1 MVTLQMAQM
10 GGFDVIVKVLTTTL
24 PGVVRINRVQNMHGY
39 EQGGQTHA
47 HTATY
52 NHTHVCTETHTHSGV
67 PAVSVS
73 PPSWIAHLL
82 VALDLCLKQFEYVK
96 WKTPEDMK
104 VSIL

>member
-39 EQGGQTHA
+39 DEDTCSHS
-47 HTATY
+47 HI
-52 NHTHVCTETHTHSGV
+52 NHTHACTETHTHSGV

-96 WKTPEDMK
+96 WKTPEDMR